1 MLRSILF
8 LAVLAGQLV
17 AADFAGRWA
26 GTIETGGALLPIH
39 FFLNAQGGKVSGS
52 VSTGVGGRPVAIEDA
67 DSSDAGLSFRV
78 QDNASRVMQFR
89 LTLTNG
95 VLAGDA
101 SVGGQT
107 SKVAV
112 VLVSGGMGGSVPA
125 PSMTPA
131 SGAYRVGGGVS
142 GPVLLRK
149 VEPDYTE
156 EARKAK
162 YQGTVLLYAEIGPDG
177 RATNI
182 KVQRSLGL
190 GLDEKAIEAV
200 KQWQFKPGEKDGK
213 PVTVAATIEVNFR
226 L

>member
-1 MLRSILF
+1 MLRSVLF
-8 LAVLAGQLV
+8 LAALAGQLV
-17 AADFAGRWA
+17 AADFGGRWA
-26 GTIETGGALLPIH
+26 GAMETGDTRVPIYL
-39 FFLNAQGGKVSGS
+39 FLNEQAGKIGGS
-52 VSTGVGGRPVAIEDA
+52 VSTGVNARPLAIDNV
-67 DSSDAGLSFRV
+67 DSTDAGLSFRV
-78 QDNASRVMQFR
+78 QTNTSRVLRFR

-95 VLAGDA
+95 VLAGEATVD
-101 SVGGQT
+101 GQT

-125 PSMTPA
+125 QGMPQT
-131 SGAYRVGGGVS
+131 GAYRVGGGVS
-142 GPVLLRK
+142 SPVLLRK

-162 YQGTVLLYAEIGPDG
+162 YEGTVLLYAEIGADG